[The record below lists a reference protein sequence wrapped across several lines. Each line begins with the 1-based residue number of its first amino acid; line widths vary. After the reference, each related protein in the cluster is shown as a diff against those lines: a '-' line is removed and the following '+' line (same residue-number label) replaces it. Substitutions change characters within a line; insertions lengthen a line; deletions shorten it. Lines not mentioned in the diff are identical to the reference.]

1 MRKFNT
7 GFTLIEIIVSFA
19 AIIVLAVAATNFLFS
34 TLTQRD
40 QALAESMLSEQA
52 ETAFSIIGNA
62 VRSAQQINII
72 DEGQGLQI
80 TGLEECW
87 LFKWDNSSQQLK
99 FNQIT
104 GETCSPP
111 SESSQLLT
119 SQLVKVTQVDFD
131 LLAIDDSSRTVFM
144 TLDLQAYRPL
154 WNTTQQFSQ
163 VFVNLI
169 DMPGDDDD

>member
-1 MRKFNT
+1 MKKSKT
-7 GFTLIEIIVSFA
+7 GFTLIEIVVSFA
-19 AIIVLAVAATNFLFS
+19 AIIVLAIAATNFLFS

-52 ETAFSIIGNA
+52 ETAFSIIANTI
-62 VRSAQQINII
+62 RSAQQINII
-72 DEGQGLQI
+72 DGGQGLE
-80 TGLEECW
+80 TTNPEECW

-104 GETCSPP
+104 SSSCSPP
-111 SESSQLLT
+111 SEANQLLT
-119 SQLVKVTQVDFD
+119 SQLVNITQVDFD
-131 LLAIDDSSRTVFM
+131 LLAVDDSSRTVSM
-144 TLDLQAYRPL
+144 TLDLQVYRPL

-169 DMPGDDDD
+169 DVSGGDDD

>member
-1 MRKFNT
+1 MRKFNP
-7 GFTLIEIIVSFA
+7 GFTLIEIIISFA

-34 TLTQRD
+34 TLAQRD
-40 QALAESMLSEQA
+40 QALTESMLSEQA
-52 ETAFSIIGNA
+52 ETAFSIISNA

-72 DEGQGLQI
+72 DEGKGLEI
-80 TGLEECW
+80 TNLEECW
-87 LFKWDNSSQQLK
+87 LFKWDDSSQQLK

-111 SESSQLLT
+111 SEASQLLT

-131 LLAIDDSSRTVFM
+131 LLEIDDSSRTVSM

-169 DMPGDDDD
+169 DVSGEE

>member
-1 MRKFNT
+1 MKKLNT
-7 GFTLIEIIVSFA
+7 GFTLIEIVISFA

-40 QALAESMLSEQA
+40 QALSEAMLSEQA
-52 ETAFSIIGNA
+52 ETAFSIIGSA

-72 DEGQGLQI
+72 DEGQSLQI
-80 TGLEECW
+80 TSLEECW

-104 GETCSPP
+104 GSSCSPP
-111 SESSQLLT
+111 SEANQLLT
-119 SQLVKVTQVDFD
+119 SQLVEVTQVDFD
-131 LLAIDDSSRTVFM
+131 LLAIDDSSRTVSM
-144 TLDLQAYRPL
+144 ILNLQAYRPL

-169 DMPGDDDD
+169 DIPGEE